1 MNAYRFRC
9 AGLWIYLDGEE
20 LKNGRIVALGGDTS
34 PDGHALAV
42 ELPGCQQ
49 CTLAIEE
56 GCEVVV
62 NAGVDLQLHCSNCG
76 QVYIL
81 QDVEVRD
88 EVKEPS
94 GPNGTPVNCLKG
106 MACPSCSQHE
116 EFKIEAAAIFTVTDD
131 GTDSFSDVAWCA
143 ESYVECPECGWIGTV
158 KDLYVAGGKPVGK
171 VLALPTLPPLRSKT
185 CGCGEELDEKGFC
198 PVCDELPEGM

>member
-9 AGLWIYLDGEE
+9 AGLWVYLDGEA
-20 LKNGRIVALGGDTS
+20 LKNGRIASTDE
-34 PDGHALAV
+34 A

-81 QDVEVRD
+81 QDVVVRD
-88 EVKEPS
+88 EAKEPNGS
-94 GPNGTPVNCLKG
+94 NGTPVNCLKG

-131 GTDSFSDVAWCA
+131 GTDAFSDVAWCS
-143 ESYVECPECGWIGTV
+143 ESYAECPECGWTGTV
-158 KDLYVAGGKPVGK
+158 KDLYVAGGKPTAK
-171 VLALPTLPPLRSKT
+171 VLPLAPPPVRSKT